1 MRRYSDTTAGLLGK
15 IRKNRCRSF
24 SILQQTSV
32 TGCPTF
38 TCGHVRFVVED
49 GNRAIIAAATRRPR
63 GCLVHLASEQTVE
76 PGVVRRHATC
86 RVAQAQASVPH
97 TLALT
102 PLAPCTCRLM
112 GLGVLL
118 GLTGSVL
125 INVGNN
131 VQALGTELL

>member
-1 MRRYSDTTAGLLGK
+1 MQHVVWHRLRLA
-15 IRKNRCRSF
+15 CR
-24 SILQQTSV
+24 
-32 TGCPTF
+32 
-38 TCGHVRFVVED
+38 TCG
-49 GNRAIIAAATRRPR
+49 
-63 GCLVHLASEQTVE
+63 
-76 PGVVRRHATC
+76 
-86 RVAQAQASVPH
+86 

>member
-1 MRRYSDTTAGLLGK
+1 M
-15 IRKNRCRSF
+15 
-24 SILQQTSV
+24 
-32 TGCPTF
+32 
-38 TCGHVRFVVED
+38 VED
-49 GNRAIIAAATRRPR
+49 GNRAIIAAAARRPR

>member
-1 MRRYSDTTAGLLGK
+1 MATFVLWLRMATAP
-15 IRKNRCRSF
+15 SSPPPPAAPEAAS
-24 SILQQTSV
+24 SI
-32 TGCPTF
+32 
-38 TCGHVRFVVED
+38 
-49 GNRAIIAAATRRPR
+49 
-63 GCLVHLASEQTVE
+63 LASEQTVE